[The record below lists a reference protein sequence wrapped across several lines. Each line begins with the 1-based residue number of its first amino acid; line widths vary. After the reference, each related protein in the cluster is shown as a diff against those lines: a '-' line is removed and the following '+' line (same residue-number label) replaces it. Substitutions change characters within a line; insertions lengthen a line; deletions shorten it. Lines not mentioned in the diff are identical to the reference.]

1 VCVRCPAFHL
11 SRPRKEYLVRLD
23 IAYPVRGYQKT
34 GGTPMLNDVTEVE
47 NELRSVTQE
56 KRRMKEQIMALQ
68 QRIRD
73 DETWLR
79 RNTPTIV
86 GYQATLEE
94 VVALEA
100 YVVEL
105 HAQVASLDDVMLE
118 LTLECE
124 HWLNPDLPLFS

>member
-1 VCVRCPAFHL
+1 
-11 SRPRKEYLVRLD
+11 
-23 IAYPVRGYQKT
+23 
-34 GGTPMLNDVTEVE
+34 MLNDVTEVE

-68 QRIRD
+68 QRIRN

-100 YVVEL
+100 YVGEL

>member
-1 VCVRCPAFHL
+1 MHLAALVCD
-11 SRPRKEYLVRLD
+11 VRLPSFTTSKRIHLEKLD
-23 IAYPVRGYQKT
+23 VAYPVREYQKA
-34 GGTPMLNDVTEVE
+34 GGTPMPNDVIEVE
-47 NELRSVTQE
+47 NALRSVAQE
-56 KRRMKEQIMALQ
+56 KRRLQEQLMALQ

-79 RNTPTIV
+79 RNTSAIV

-100 YVVEL
+100 YVGAL

-118 LTLECE
+118 LTLEHE
-124 HWLNPDLPLFS
+124 H